1 MLLLLLPKKVVMG
14 IFDNIFSPPQID
26 SRSFKGPREAFGGL
40 YSGLFG
46 IPAINSEGTMA
57 NHRTAFTISAFYN
70 GVDQISNDIAKLPKH
85 IYKKQD
91 NKRFITTDHPANYL
105 IASAPNELMTSF
117 DFWKI
122 ITVSTIIK
130 GNGFAEIIRN
140 QYSAKEEAFIFLNH
154 DDVKVYKTETT
165 MYYMYKGRRIDSANM
180 LHFKGFSFDGIVGVG
195 IITFAAA
202 QLGTVLDAKSYQSDI
217 YKDRGIGYGVIES
230 DIPVDKAVKKVI
242 EDGFTAKMSQKSK
255 FKVPMLDEGMKY
267 KSISIT
273 PAEAQFLETD
283 KNAVI
288 EVCRWLN
295 IAPHKLKHLDN
306 ATFTNIQHQSIEHVQ
321 DSLMPWMIRFEQEL
335 NRKLFFKNSKE
346 GFYAK
351 FNEKV
356 LLRGDLEAKRNY
368 YTSLIYSGAATR
380 NEVRAWE
387 DMDPIEGLDEP
398 LQPVNMQAL
407 SIANQLIEEQKQQS
421 NNQ

>member
-1 MLLLLLPKKVVMG
+1 MG
-14 IFDNIFSPPQID
+14 IFNNLFSPPQINA
-26 SRSFKGPREAFGGL
+26 RAWQGPREAFGGL
-40 YSGLFG
+40 YSGFFG
-46 IPAINSEGTMA
+46 MPGVTTEGTMA
-57 NHRTAFTISAFYN
+57 NSTTSFTISAFYN

-85 IYKKQD
+85 IYKKEGI
-91 NKRFITTDHPANYL
+91 KRFVSTDHPANYL
-105 IASAPNELMTSF
+105 ISSEPNALMTSF

-122 ITVSTIIK
+122 IQISAILK
-130 GNGFAEIIRN
+130 GNGYGEIVRN
-140 QYSAKEEAFIFLNH
+140 ALTGREESIIYRKN
-154 DDVKVYKTETT
+154 DDVKVYTIDNGI
-165 MYYMYKGRRIDSANM
+165 YYMYKGRRIESANM

-202 QLGTVLDAKSYQSDI
+202 NLGVILDAKSYQSDI
-217 YKDRGIGYGVIES
+217 YKDRGVGYGVIES
-230 DIPVDKAVKKVI
+230 DLAVNATNKKI
-242 EDGFTAKMSQKSK
+242 LEDGFTSKMSAKSK

-321 DSLMPWMIRFEQEL
+321 DSLLPWIIRFEQEL
-335 NRKLFFKNSKE
+335 NRKLFFKNNAE
-346 GFYAK
+346 GYYVK

-356 LLRGDLEAKRNY
+356 LLRGDMEAKRNY
-368 YTSLIYSGAATR
+368 YTSMIYAGAFTR

-387 DMDPIEGLDEP
+387 DADPIEGLDEP

-407 SIANQLIEEQKQQS
+407 SVANQIIEDQKEES

>member
-1 MLLLLLPKKVVMG
+1 MG
-14 IFDNIFSPPQID
+14 IFDNIFSPPKID
-26 SRSFKGPREAFGGL
+26 SRSFQGPREAFGGL

-46 IPAINSEGTMA
+46 VPAMSTDGTMA
-57 NHRTAFTISAFYN
+57 NSKTAFTISAFYN

-85 IYKKQD
+85 IFKKEGE
-91 NKRFITTDHPANYL
+91 KRFVSTNHPANYL
-105 IASAPNELMTSF
+105 ISSEPNALMTSF

-122 ITVSTIIK
+122 IQISAILK
-130 GNGFAEIIRN
+130 GNGYGEIVRN
-140 QYSAKEEAFIFLNH
+140 ALTGREESIIYRKA
-154 DDVKVYKTETT
+154 DDVKVYTIDNGI
-165 MYYMYKGRRIDSANM
+165 YYTYKGRRIESANM

-202 QLGTVLDAKSYQSDI
+202 QLGVILDAKNYQSDI

-230 DIPVDKAVKKVI
+230 ELAVDPKNKKII

-283 KNAVI
+283 KHAVV

-321 DSLMPWMIRFEQEL
+321 DSILPWIIRFEQEL
-335 NRKLFFKNSKE
+335 NRKLFFKDNAE
-346 GFYAK
+346 GYYVK

-356 LLRGDLEAKRNY
+356 LLRGDMEAKRNY
-368 YTSLIYSGAATR
+368 YTSMIYAGAFTR

-387 DMDPIEGLDEP
+387 DSDPIDGLDEP

-407 SIANQLIEEQKQQS
+407 SIANQIIEDQKKES